1 MTRRFF
7 EGVKDVQELRKKYKE
22 LLKQYHPD
30 NGGSVEIMH
39 LQHLRHSLCSL
50 RYPLEVP

>member
-22 LLKQYHPD
+22 LFKQYHVD
-30 NGGSVEIMH
+30 NGGSVYFIV
-39 LQHLRHSLCSL
+39 
-50 RYPLEVP
+50 YINGGYD